1 MTSIIR
7 NANLADPTLNN
18 LVSEE
23 VKHRYHVQLL
33 REDEG
38 NVGLPP
44 REMPIAAAAFDKL
57 LTGFTSATYPRMDVV
72 AEHTWRL
79 GKLFPYDIS
88 FVGKTHYSDPALE
101 RHRTRAAQAL
111 SALSASGVKVH
122 LAITKTYSRRRY
134 ASVMRRSK
142 IALSPWGYGEVCL
155 RDFEAMLSGAVL
167 IKPDMSHVTTE
178 PPIYRANETYLPCQR
193 DFSDLDDLV
202 DRVVSQ
208 WKQFRELRERA
219 YELITTLR
227 TSRNVAA
234 LLAGLIFKGLALHD
248 SGNTHGEA
256 IP

>member
-1 MTSIIR
+1 
-7 NANLADPTLNN
+7 
-18 LVSEE
+18 
-23 VKHRYHVQLL
+23 
-33 REDEG
+33 
-38 NVGLPP
+38 
-44 REMPIAAAAFDKL
+44 
-57 LTGFTSATYPRMDVV
+57 MDVV
-72 AEHTWRL
+72 AEHKWRL

-88 FVGKTHYSDPALE
+88 FLGKSHYSDPALE
-101 RHRTRAAQAL
+101 RHRTRAAHAL

-234 LLAGLIFKGLALHD
+234 LLAGLIFKGLALH
-248 SGNTHGEA
+248 GAGTPAG
-256 IP
+256 IPVSQSRS